1 MSDEYP
7 QMQQLMRQIAVL
19 IVDDSLVFRRFLRD
33 ILENSA
39 DIAIVGEARDGIE
52 ALELVLKTSPDVIL
66 MDLEMPVMDG
76 MTALQHLMIHRPTPT
91 IIFSSLTSEGTA
103 RCFDTLKNGAVD
115 FMCKDFL
122 FQEKNIELYRQTV
135 FQKVVYAAGNRV
147 RSIEPMFSL
156 SDGQRTGQG
165 NQVIFCE
172 ECGTRQIVESEAD
185 LTTTRIRCRQC
196 GDIIEIR
203 SPQEKFRRNNFI
215 TVFAGGH
222 GCFRN
227 LLSIIPRFHADMGG
241 SLIAVV
247 HEKEAAV
254 DAFTEYLNSVCSMKV
269 IRARE
274 NMSLDGGNCYVV
286 AGEENFGLK
295 PFTANYSFQKSEPED
310 GQGALDLMLASTAL
324 VFKNRTAAVILS
336 GERPT
341 GTAGVQSV
349 LEMNGTVLMLDPAEC
364 YCKEMGLQ
372 IRQACPSIAVLD
384 EDDLVCRVQDL
395 HYRSK
400 VTMSAD

>member
-1 MSDEYP
+1 
-7 QMQQLMRQIAVL
+7 MQQLMRQIAVL

-295 PFTANYSFQKSEPED
+295 PFTANYSFQRSEAEN
-310 GQGALDLMLASTAL
+310 GQGALDLMLASAAM

-336 GERPT
+336 GERPA
-341 GTAGVQSV
+341 GAAGVQSV